1 MSRPALVILSGPP
14 ASGKTTLA
22 RPLAR
27 ELGMPLLAKDAI
39 KERIADALGPAATGI
54 SGPIGLAAILTL
66 YDTANEILGAGQSVL
81 LESFFHHGRAEQDLA
96 PRVEM
101 ADTVLVQCTADPDIL
116 LRRYAGRIGAA
127 GRHVIHNDAHRADDL
142 RAYLGNGTTDP
153 LDLPVPRVVV
163 DTTTTFPDP
172 VDVADRVQELLRG
185 HQSSFSSTMKGSDAP
200 CSVSGSRH
208 RPSTP
213 PTRPC

>member
-1 MSRPALVILSGPP
+1 MRRPALVIVSGPP

-39 KERIADALGPAATGI
+39 KERIADALGPVATDI
-54 SGPIGLAAILTL
+54 SGPVGLAAILTL
-66 YDTANEILGAGQSVL
+66 YDTACEILRAGQSVV
-81 LESFFHHGRAEQDLA
+81 LESFFHHGKAERDLA
-96 PRVEM
+96 PLVEI
-101 ADTVLVQCTADPDIL
+101 ADTVLVLCTADPDTL

-127 GRHVIHNDAHRADDL
+127 DRHVIHDDAHRAGDL

-153 LDLPVPRVVV
+153 LDLSVPRVII

-172 VDVADRVQELLRG
+172 ADVADRVRDLLRG
-185 HQSSFSSTMKGSDAP
+185 YQEFARSAA
-200 CSVSGSRH
+200 R
-208 RPSTP
+208 
-213 PTRPC
+213 